1 MKLAGLQDW
10 ARPYAEWCLDVAA
23 YYDVPVTVTSTFR
36 SWAEQERL
44 RRRWEDGLSPW
55 PANRPGDS
63 AHQWGL
69 AWDSV
74 VPDQYTQW
82 WAQVRRYAG
91 WEVLDNDIIH
101 AQVPNWRNLV
111 RRPDVVTA

>member
-1 MKLAGLQDW
+1 MRLSGLADW
-10 ARPYAEWCLDVAA
+10 IRPYAEWCLAVAD
-23 YYDVPVTVTSTFR
+23 YYGVTVTVTSTFR

-63 AHQWGL
+63 AHQYGL

-74 VPDQYTQW
+74 VHPDLQPW
-82 WAQVRRYAG
+82 WDYVRRYAG
-91 WEVLDNDIIH
+91 FEVLDNDAIH
-101 AQVPNWRNLV
+101 AQVPSWRQLV
-111 RRPDVVTA
+111 A